1 MIKNV
6 QFENRKKSWKP
17 IRLWLPLFLLSLTL
31 PFVSGATKAHSQ
43 NLFDVPI
50 AVKAGDFS
58 VEQLFNLIETQ
69 TKFTLVYSNET
80 LNVNQIIAFDGNE
93 KSLGTVL
100 QKFTQAT
107 RAEVRRINNQLV
119 VKVISDK
126 KNKEEGFGILSGI
139 ITDKQVGDRLPG
151 ASVRVQNS
159 TIGTVSDLNGE
170 FSLRVPAGEV
180 TIEVS
185 YIGFANF
192 TGQYTITA
200 NATSRIEI
208 SLNSDVKEL
217 ENIVITGSLQG
228 QQKALNQQK
237 SADNIKNIVSADQIG
252 RFPDPNVA
260 EALQRVPAVNIER
273 DQGEGRYVLV
283 RGLAPQF
290 TNISINGEQIPSPEA
305 GVRFVALDAVPAD
318 QLASIEVSK
327 SLTPDMDGDAIGG
340 SVNLITRT
348 ATTENLSI
356 NGSALLGYN
365 QIVGRPNFQG
375 SLELGKRFLNNK
387 LGVMINGSYY
397 ESDRGSDNWERD
409 GDELEL
415 RDYELVRTRTGLS
428 STLDYKLNSNNE
440 FYFRSL
446 YNRFT
451 DREQRR
457 RYILVPNVDGSPF
470 EDNEIE
476 RFTKDRLEKQ
486 IVSSFNLGGK
496 HTFNKL
502 NVDYEVAYSEGI
514 QDTPFDIEIGSVA
527 AFDELEIDFETNRN
541 FPSFTVNGV
550 SHLNPEND
558 YLQNSNYEFDELVSG
573 NTYAFDA
580 NKTAKVN
587 FTYTLPAT
595 KTNAILKWG
604 AKVRLK
610 EKRYDITE
618 NVYGWEG
625 GDVTFTGFDAGDY
638 TLDKFEGGPSG
649 KFLDGKYLI
658 RANADVQK
666 VIDHFNANKNGYQLD
681 TEEKQATEAVE
692 AFNATEDVYAAYAM
706 GKWQFKKLMLL
717 GGFRFERTTVSYTSN
732 QVFFDFEGDL
742 DEVVPVAGGTD
753 YNFLLP
759 QVHMKYSVSSDLNI
773 RAAVT
778 RTYARPNFQDIIPSQ
793 EIDLN
798 SREGTIGNA
807 ALKPVGA
814 TNIDVLVEKY
824 FGTVGIL
831 SGGVF
836 VKQLND
842 FIFNQRF
849 SATSYEGRNFGTN
862 VLLTQARN
870 GESANLVGFE
880 IAYQQ
885 NLSFLPGA
893 LSGLAVYANYTY
905 THSKAEIQSR
915 NDATELEEIRLPGQ
929 ARHIGNFSLGYDKGR
944 FNVRISANFNGS
956 YLSELGGDSSED
968 IFVNDRVQVDATAT
982 YTISNKFRFFVEG
995 LNLTNQPF
1003 EVYQGSKE
1011 QFIQREFYSWWTR
1024 VGIKFDL

>member
-6 QFENRKKSWKP
+6 LVKKRKRSWKP
-17 IRLWLPLFLLSLTL
+17 NRLWLPVFLLSLTL
-31 PFVSGATKAHSQ
+31 PFVSGASKAHSQ

-50 AVKAGDFS
+50 SVKARDFS
-58 VEQLFNLIETQ
+58 VEQLFNMIEAQ

-80 LNVNQIIAFDGNE
+80 LDVNQIIAFDGSE

-107 RAEVRRINNQLV
+107 HAEVKRINNQLV
-119 VKVISDK
+119 VKVIVNQ
-126 KNKEEGFGILSGI
+126 KNKEEGFGILSGV

-180 TIEVS
+180 TLEFS
-185 YIGFANF
+185 YIGFANY
-192 TGQYTITA
+192 TGQYTVTA
-200 NATSRIEI
+200 NTTSRIEI
-208 SLNSDVKEL
+208 ALNTDVKEL
-217 ENIVITGSLQG
+217 ENIVITGNLQG

-305 GVRFVALDAVPAD
+305 GVRFVALDAIPAD

-348 ATTENLSI
+348 ATSENLSLKS
-356 NGSALLGYN
+356 SALLGYN

-387 LGVMINGSYY
+387 LGVMLNGSYY

-409 GDELEL
+409 GVELEL

-428 STLDYKLNSNNE
+428 STIDYKLNNNHE
-440 FYFRSL
+440 FYFRSI

-457 RYILVPNVDGSPF
+457 RYILLPNVGDSPF
-470 EDNEIE
+470 EEHTIE

-502 NVDYEVAYSEGI
+502 NIDYEVAYSEGI
-514 QDTPFDIEIGSVA
+514 QDTPFDIEIGSIA
-527 AFDELEIDFETNRN
+527 TFDNLAIDYATNKE
-541 FPSFTVNGV
+541 FPTFTVNGI

-580 NKTAKVN
+580 NKTAKIN
-587 FTYTLPAT
+587 FTYTIPSAKNQT
-595 KTNAILKWG
+595 TLKWG

-625 GDVTFTGFDAGDY
+625 GDVTFPGFEAGDY
-638 TLDKFEGGPSG
+638 TLDKFAGGPAG

-658 RANADVQK
+658 RPNADVQK

-717 GGFRFERTTVSYTSN
+717 GGFRFERTTVNYTSN
-732 QVFFDFEGDL
+732 QVFFNFEGDL
-742 DEVVPVAGGTD
+742 DEVVPVSGGTD

-807 ALKPVGA
+807 SLKPVGA
-814 TNIDVLVEKY
+814 TNIDILVEKY
-824 FGTVGIL
+824 FGSEIPNIL
-831 SGGVF
+831 
-836 VKQLND
+836 
-842 FIFNQRF
+842 
-849 SATSYEGRNFGTN
+849 
-862 VLLTQARN
+862 
-870 GESANLVGFE
+870 
-880 IAYQQ
+880 
-885 NLSFLPGA
+885 
-893 LSGLAVYANYTY
+893 
-905 THSKAEIQSR
+905 
-915 NDATELEEIRLPGQ
+915 
-929 ARHIGNFSLGYDKGR
+929 
-944 FNVRISANFNGS
+944 
-956 YLSELGGDSSED
+956 
-968 IFVNDRVQVDATAT
+968 
-982 YTISNKFRFFVEG
+982 
-995 LNLTNQPF
+995 
-1003 EVYQGSKE
+1003 
-1011 QFIQREFYSWWTR
+1011 
-1024 VGIKFDL
+1024 